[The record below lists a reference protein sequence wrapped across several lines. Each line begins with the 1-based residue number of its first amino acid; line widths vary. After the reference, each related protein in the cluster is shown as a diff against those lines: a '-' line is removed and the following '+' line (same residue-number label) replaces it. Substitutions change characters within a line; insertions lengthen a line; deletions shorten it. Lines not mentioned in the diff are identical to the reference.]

1 MHDVAIVGAGP
12 GGSAAAHFLA
22 WRGLDVVLL
31 DKASFPRDKTC
42 GDGLTP
48 RALRVLDAMGIL
60 PEVTRHGWP
69 IDGYEVVAP
78 NGKVTT
84 ARITSTPAALVVR
97 RHTLDHIILQRA
109 VASGARFEPGV
120 TVTAVEPRPDRVMVK
135 AGSHAFEA
143 RQAVIATGAATT
155 VLKASGILRSQP
167 RAMLAT
173 RAYATDVP
181 AMSTSFQLQFG
192 GVPQPGYGWVFP
204 VGDNVANVG
213 VGFLPK
219 RRSVTAQAVF
229 EKWLRIGRVIDKPK
243 GYPIRV
249 DFLRSPTYAPRT
261 LLVGEAAG
269 LVNPLTG
276 EGIDYALESGRMAA
290 QFIDRPEAYHQALHA
305 RFARMFRFS
314 EQVRDW
320 YCQPV
325 LLNLLVPLANR
336 HPELRQL
343 LASIVLG
350 EREPAG
356 FGPLHM
362 LARLVL
368 YLARTSPRSFKN
380 ARNAKNAHHA

>member
-12 GGSAAAHFLA
+12 GGSATAHFLA
-22 WRGLDVVLL
+22 RRGLDVLLL
-31 DKASFPRDKTC
+31 DKATFPRDKTC
-42 GDGLTP
+42 GDGLTS

-60 PEVTRHGWP
+60 PEVSGHGCP

-78 NGKVTT
+78 NGKKTT
-84 ARITSTPAALVVR
+84 ARITSSPAAMVVR
-97 RHTLDHIILQRA
+97 RLTLDHIILKRA

-120 TVTAVEPRPDRVMVK
+120 GVTRVEPEADRVIIR
-135 AGSHAFEA
+135 AGLHSFEA
-143 RQAVIATGAATT
+143 RHAVLATGAATG
-155 VLKASGILRSQP
+155 VLKASGIVRHQP
-167 RAMLAT
+167 RAMLAA
-173 RAYATDVP
+173 RAYVTDLPAT
-181 AMSTSFQLQFG
+181 SSSFQLQFG

-204 VGDNVANVG
+204 VNQEVANVG

-219 RRSVTAQAVF
+219 GRKHTAQAVF
-229 EKWLRIGRVIDKPK
+229 DTWLKTGRLVDKPK
-243 GYPIRV
+243 GFPIRV
-249 DFLRSPTYAPRT
+249 DFLTSPTYAPRT

-276 EGIDYALESGRMAA
+276 EGIDYALESGQIAA
-290 QFIDRPEAYHQALHA
+290 HFIDQPLAYHQALHA
-305 RFARMFRFS
+305 RFGKIFRFS

-325 LLNLLVPLANR
+325 LLNHLVPLANR
-336 HPELRQL
+336 RPELRQL

-362 LARLVL
+362 LARLLV
-368 YLARTSPRSFKN
+368 YLARTRPQRLQN
-380 ARNAKNAHHA
+380 A